1 MDFLKV
7 EIKISEDIE
16 EAFAVIYTPAVS
28 EEVLRAVALLEMK
41 ENIITAIN
49 NERIS
54 ILQPKDIF
62 MVRTENTGLY
72 IYCRNKRYQS
82 KKRLYEIKQQLGS
95 DFMQISKSTIVNL
108 KEMDYVQPFF
118 NGSMEVVLKNGSK
131 DYISRKYLPDL
142 KKYLGL
148 SGGVK

>member
-1 MDFLKV
+1 MKV

-16 EAFAVIYTPAVS
+16 EACAVIYAPSVS
-28 EEVLRAVALLEMK
+28 EEVLRAAALLEMK

-49 NERIS
+49 DERIS

-62 MVRTENTGLY
+62 MVRTENTGLC
-72 IYCRNKRYQS
+72 IYSRNKCYQS
-82 KKRLYEIKQQLGS
+82 KKRLYEVKQQLGS

-108 KEMDYVQPFF
+108 KEIDYVEPFF
-118 NGSMEVVLKNGSK
+118 NGSMEIALKNGSK

-148 SGGVK
+148 TGGLK

>member
-1 MDFLKV
+1 MKV

-16 EAFAVIYTPAVS
+16 ESFAVIYTPAVS
-28 EEVLRAVALLEMK
+28 EEVLRATALLEMK

-108 KEMDYVQPFF
+108 KEMDYVEPFF